1 MDEGRP
7 PDPEA
12 ADAAASELGDDAV
25 PTEDV
30 ALVPRGPSRG
40 LVAIAVVLVAALVVF
55 AFVGGRII
63 TTEPVPTARA
73 EPRLAVTDAGGKLYT
88 MNADGKAVTDFP
100 APGVTFGFPAWSPD
114 GTRIAVT
121 GQDEDSVAV
130 YVFDAAGGG
139 QAAPRT
145 PFDSPDHPPFYLY
158 WSPDG
163 RQIAFLTTEPDGIA
177 LRVAPADAGSEATV
191 VRKGAPFYWDWLG
204 SDHLVAHIGLPGADS
219 FLGEVDLEGA
229 SSESEALDGGYF
241 RSPAVSHDGAYR
253 AYVTT
258 GQDSTGIVTLESAD
272 RSSHQSAPV
281 FGVAAVAFDP
291 TGGTLAYVGAER
303 PTADDLAFPLGPLRA
318 LDPATGK
325 TRTLLGGQVVGFFWS
340 PDGTTI
346 AALTIGTPGD
356 EVVGVP
362 GAGLVSAGGPRPGA
376 GGGAPQAGVGLT
388 LAFVDVAS
396 GSVRAQ
402 RATEVTSAFVNN
414 ILPYYDQYALSHR
427 MWAPDSSAVAL
438 PLDDDGT
445 DRLFVI
451 PADGSS
457 PHPLEGAQAGFWSP

>member
-7 PDPEA
+7 PDPEV
-12 ADAAASELGDDAV
+12 ADAASEPGDVGV

-30 ALVPRGPSRG
+30 ALEPRGPGRG
-40 LVAIAVVLVAALVVF
+40 IVAIAIVLVAALVVF
-55 AFVGGRII
+55 AFLGGRII
-63 TTEPVPTARA
+63 TTGPAPTPRP

-88 MNADGKAVTDFP
+88 MNADGRAVTDFL
-100 APGVTFGFPAWSPD
+100 APGVEFGFPAWSPD

-121 GQDEDSVAV
+121 GQDADSVAI

-139 QAAPRT
+139 QAASDI

-177 LRVAPADAGSEATV
+177 LRVAPADAGSDAKV

-204 SDHLVAHIGLPGADS
+204 SDHLVAHIGLPGDDS

-229 SSESEALDGGYF
+229 SSESEPLDGGYF

-253 AYVTT
+253 AYVTA

-272 RSSHQSAPV
+272 RSSRQSTPV

-291 TGGTLAYVGAER
+291 TGATLAYVGAER
-303 PTADDLAFPLGPLRA
+303 PTAEDLAFPLGPLKA
-318 LDPATGK
+318 LDPATGE
-325 TRTLLGGQVVGFFWS
+325 TRTLLGGQVIGFFWS
-340 PDGTTI
+340 PDGKTI
-346 AALTIGTPGD
+346 AALTLGTPED

-362 GAGLVSAGGPRPGA
+362 GAGLVSAGGSRPGA
-376 GGGAPQAGVGLT
+376 GSGVLQAGVGLT

-396 GSVRAQ
+396 GSVSSQ
-402 RATEVTSAFVNN
+402 RAAQVTSAFVNN

-427 MWAPDSSAVAL
+427 MWAPDSSAIAL

-451 PADGSS
+451 PADGSAA
-457 PHPLEGAQAGFWSP
+457 HPLEGAQMGFWSP